1 MKWIETVFEA
11 LLWNSRFIVIIAV
24 LASLATAASMF
35 FIASVDAYN
44 LVSHLGDYLAGDLSI
59 AARKAMRAQ
68 TITHVVEV
76 VDGYLL
82 STVLLIFALG
92 LYELFISPIEIAK
105 GSETFAKIL
114 IINDLDDLKNR
125 LVKVILMIL
134 VVNFFEHATSMKFDE
149 PIKLLTFAGGIA
161 LIGLALYLSHASEG
175 AAKKSGPA
183 SDHHG

>member
-1 MKWIETVFEA
+1 MKSIEAMFEA
-11 LLWNSRFIVIIAV
+11 MLWNSRFIVIIAV

-44 LVSHLGDYLAGDLSI
+44 LVAHLGDYLASDLS
-59 AARKAMRAQ
+59 AEARKAIRAQ

-105 GSETFAKIL
+105 GSDSFAKIL

-149 PIKLLTFAGGIA
+149 PIKLLYFAGGIA
-161 LIGLALYLSHASEG
+161 LVGLALYLSHASEG
-175 AAKKSGPA
+175 SRKSKDSG
-183 SDHHG
+183 H